1 VLSESKNVDMTDE
14 PEEWKWEPLPP
25 DVKLETP
32 EVLKKALEAQ
42 RYLSELKGI
51 SQTMPNQVILLN
63 TLPLQEA
70 RDSSEIENIV
80 TTSDALYKAGV
91 ESEKKIDQA
100 TKEVRRYSE
109 ALIKGYNLV
118 LMDGLLTTRH
128 ILSIQQVLEDNEAG
142 IRKLPGTKLS
152 NPATGEIVFVPP
164 QNIDDIDA
172 ALKNLEEYINDDSL
186 SSVHPLIKMAVIHVQ
201 FESIHPFY
209 DGNGRTGRIINM
221 LYLVQKELLD
231 LPVLYLSRFIV
242 QNKPEYYRLLQ
253 RVSTHNDWHS
263 WVLYMLE
270 GVANTSRQTITV
282 ITGIRDLMMDY
293 KHRIRKEFPFYS
305 QDLINHLFKHP
316 YSKINYLKKDLK
328 VSRQTAAKYL
338 DELAEAGLLEKVK
351 QGRDN
356 YYINHALLE
365 LLIGNRK

>member
-1 VLSESKNVDMTDE
+1 MTNE
-14 PEEWKWEPLPP
+14 PEEWKWKPLPP
-25 DVKLETP
+25 DVELETP
-32 EVLKKALEAQ
+32 EVLKKALQAQ
-42 RYLSELKGI
+42 RYLAELKGI
-51 SQTMPNQVILLN
+51 SQTMPNHVILLN
-63 TLPLQEA
+63 TLPIQEA

-91 ESEKKIDQA
+91 ESDRKIDQA

-109 ALIKGYNLV
+109 AMIKGYMQV
-118 LMDGLLTTRH
+118 QKEGLLTTRH

-164 QNIDDIDA
+164 QNREAIEA
-172 ALKNLEEYINDDSL
+172 ALKNLEQYMNDDSF
-186 SSVHPLIKMAVIHVQ
+186 SPVHPLIKMAVIHVQ

-221 LYLVQKELLD
+221 LYLVQKKLLN
-231 LPVLYLSRFIV
+231 LPVLYLSRYIV

-253 RVSTHNDWHS
+253 RVRTHNDWNS

-270 GVANTSRQTITV
+270 GVAQTSRQTITV
-282 ITGIRDLMMDY
+282 ITGIRDLMMNY
-293 KHRIRKEFPFYS
+293 KHQIRKDYSFYS

-328 VSRQTAAKYL
+328 VTRQTASKYL
-338 DELAEAGLLEKVK
+338 DELAEGGLLEKVK

-356 YYINHALLE
+356 YYINNALLK
-365 LLIGNRK
+365 LLMGNHEYDG